1 MNKRNFVYN
10 YVPLKSDF
18 DNIQNDVEGGIKDV
32 ASAVAGKGILS
43 GLVVSIAGSDATVTA
58 GVAYDGLGNRIAPA
72 AALVVS
78 IGGITRPSQG
88 RYKWVTLALRYE
100 TKDEGE
106 IIDGNNKKWPARLL
120 DSHSSLLLEG
130 AEGTASAITKPALL
144 DWQVPLLDIRVD
156 HSSPWENLVTDL
168 SRRPSLIPMA
178 DVSSR
183 ITKLQTDFEAAFP
196 VGTIWM
202 YDGTNWKDNVTLPG
216 WYACVPE
223 NEDGGAAG
231 LSYGITSM
239 VDRFV
244 MGKSAAGAG
253 AAGGANSYRLTA
265 AQLPAHT
272 HTINHDHPQVH
283 SGNQRQNHK
292 HFLNFYTKTS
302 GHHRHTI
309 DMAEGEDVGTSA
321 LMKLMGY
328 PSEKKRT
335 RSAPTSHTGVHIH
348 GITGFTGP
356 PSSTHNHAIDIPV
369 FTGNS
374 GSTGLGAAVNSR
386 PAFYSMIFIRKCV

>member
-1 MNKRNFVYN
+1 MSIYPANETLPDGSVYPG
-10 YVPLKSDF
+10 VDAAGKFTDGDASK
-18 DNIQNDVEGGIKDV
+18 GIK
-32 ASAVAGKGILS
+32 ASHLPAGTVNLLLDNLADFITAS
-43 GLVVSIAGSDATVTA
+43 GLTPNNTGTD
-58 GVAYDGLGNRIAPA
+58 
-72 AALVVS
+72 
-78 IGGITRPSQG
+78 Q
-88 RYKWVTLALRYE
+88 LR
-100 TKDEGE
+100 K
-106 IIDGNNKKWPARLL
+106 AF
-120 DSHSSLLLEG
+120 H
-130 AEGTASAITKPALL
+130 
-144 DWQVPLLDIRVD
+144 
-156 HSSPWENLVTDL
+156 
-168 SRRPSLIPMA
+168 
-178 DVSSR
+178 
-183 ITKLQTDFEAAFP
+183 AAFP
-196 VGTIWM
+196 IGTIWM
-202 YDGTNWKDNVTLPG
+202 YDGMNWKDNVTLPG
-216 WYACVPE
+216 WYACVPA

>member
-1 MNKRNFVYN
+1 MDKRNFVYN
-10 YVPLKSDF
+10 YIPLKSDF
-18 DNIQNDVEGGIKDV
+18 DSLQNDVEGGIKDV

-58 GVAYDGLGNRIAPA
+58 GVAYDGQGNRIAPRSD
-72 AALVVS
+72 LVVS

-100 TKDEGE
+100 TKAEGE

-120 DSHSSLLLEG
+120 DSHSSLLLDG

-156 HSSPWENLVTDL
+156 HSSPWENLVT
-168 SRRPSLIPMA
+168 STERRPSLIPVA

-183 ITKLQTDFEAAFP
+183 ITKLQTDLDAAFP

-202 YDGTNWKDNVTLPG
+202 YDGAGWRDNVTVPG

-223 NEDGGAAG
+223 NEDGGSAG

-244 MGKSAAGAG
+244 MGTAVAGAT
-253 AAGGANSYRLTA
+253 GGSNSYRLTA

-272 HTINHDHPQVH
+272 HTINHDHPSFH
-283 SGNQRQNHK
+283 SGNQRQNHR
-292 HFLNFYTKTS
+292 HHLALNSNTTGSHVHSLYGRYSSGVHPTGRGIHSMTTGMRGFFGDIVGADGNHTHHTS
-302 GHHRHTI
+302 GWTGWI
-309 DMAEGEDVGTSA
+309 SA
-321 LMKLMGY
+321 
-328 PSEKKRT
+328 S
-335 RSAPTSHTGVHIH
+335 
-348 GITGFTGP
+348 
-356 PSSTHNHAIDIPV
+356 HNHDVDIPA

-374 GSTGLGAAVNSR
+374 GSTGMGAAVDNR
-386 PAFYSMIFIRKCV
+386 PAFYAMIFIRKCV